1 MTDNAVNQ
9 GINNVEKNKKTS
21 GIVKLLEKE
30 MRFFYHKCKSNYRTK
45 YHKTSHQG
53 VPLQRN
59 T

>member
-30 MRFFYHKCKSNYRTK
+30 MRFFLS
-45 YHKTSHQG
+45 
-53 VPLQRN
+53 
-59 T
+59 